1 MLTKGFLNPRQMN
14 RHYTNHGADFG
25 AMSATE
31 YEIFADMFL
40 GGVKI
45 LPIQE
50 CIRAKGDIVRFNPA
64 TDEYGVVDGNGTI
77 RTYFKP
83 VPCSSLSRSVRIT
96 MRQAGRCHGHN
107 SNLLYFQSECGK
119 W

>member
-1 MLTKGFLNPRQMN
+1 MLTKGFLNPRQMH

-64 TDEYGVVDGNGTI
+64 TDEYGVVDGL
-77 RTYFKP
+77 
-83 VPCSSLSRSVRIT
+83 SLI
-96 MRQAGRCHGHN
+96 HI
-107 SNLLYFQSECGK
+107 SEPTRLGMMSYAAFCLK
-119 W
+119 KKK